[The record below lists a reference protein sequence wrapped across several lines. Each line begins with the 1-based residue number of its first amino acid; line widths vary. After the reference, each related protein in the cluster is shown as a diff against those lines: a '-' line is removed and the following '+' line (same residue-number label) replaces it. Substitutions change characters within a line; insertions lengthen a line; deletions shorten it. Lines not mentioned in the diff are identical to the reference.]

1 MMKTMKVNGKFV
13 PISGYKQINGQKVP
27 VIKAETEEIKHS
39 DGRVDIII
47 KVPFMELNSKQE
59 EI

>member
-1 MMKTMKVNGKFV
+1 MKTLKVNGKIV
-13 PISGYKQINGQKVP
+13 PVSGYKQMNGQSVP

-39 DGRVDIII
+39 DGRVDIIV
-47 KVPFMELNSKQE
+47 KVPYMELNSKQE

>member
-1 MMKTMKVNGKFV
+1 MKTLNVNGKIV
-13 PISGYKQINGQKVP
+13 PISGYKQINGQSVP
-27 VIKAETEEIKHS
+27 VIKAEAEEIKHS
-39 DGRVDIII
+39 DGRVDVIV

>member
-1 MMKTMKVNGKFV
+1 MKTMKINGKIV
-13 PISGYKQINGQKVP
+13 PILKYKEISGQKIP
-27 VIKAETEEIKHS
+27 VIKAKTEEIKHS
-39 DGRVDIII
+39 DGRVDIIV